1 MMIYDKIVEIIAMVF
16 RLEVDH
22 VKRLSREESL
32 SRIGL
37 DSINCMEI
45 VVNIE
50 EEFSIVFNDEELLLD
65 NLNTLDK
72 LIHMVEQKTGEHT
85 LI

>member
-1 MMIYDKIVEIIAMVF
+1 MMTYEKIVELVAMVF

-22 VKRLSREESL
+22 VKRLPRDESL

-72 LIHMVEQKTGEHT
+72 LIYMVEQKTGEHT